1 MMFQRTTLFLFIIK
15 PVFLNFILLSCA
27 LITFSQ
33 PVSYPSSLDSVKD
46 YIEKNYVGFADKVN
60 AQTQN
65 AYQQHTALS
74 YQYAKRAKSTADY
87 YFIIRHWLTFFKD
100 RHLSINPAVDTTHIV
115 EKVQLDDKQIQKL
128 YHAGA
133 GSVEGIYYS
142 SDSVYKVAVIK
153 SKKGLRS
160 YAGIILSSKTVKW
173 KAGQVKFELFETDA
187 HQYTGV
193 WYNRLHNM
201 FLAPIQFNAQKG
213 LSDEGW
219 YKHGAAMKI
228 ETATTP
234 LFDEEKK
241 VNTFFKTLNDST
253 CYLRIKSFD
262 GSYAREIDSVIKA
275 NVKTIQSTAKLII
288 DLRGNGGGSDHCMSF
303 LQPVLYTNPVQNIG
317 VDLLTTPD
325 NTIAWEL
332 IIGQYRDKLPK
343 AYLDEALKK
352 IHLGDGKARAFVNF
366 ASDYTGT
373 LPAVWANPARVAV
386 VIDGRC
392 ASATEEFL
400 LLARQS
406 SKTKMAG
413 ERSSGVLDYSNVVH
427 RDFSSPPFT
436 LNYPTTRSRR
446 IDAGLGI
453 DNKGIQPDI
462 PLNLSSNNW
471 LDELMKQW

>member
-1 MMFQRTTLFLFIIK
+1 MFQRTTIFVFSIK
-15 PVFLNFILLSCA
+15 LVFLSFIFLSCA
-27 LITFSQ
+27 PVTFSQ
-33 PVSYPSSLDSVKD
+33 QVSYTRSLDSVKA

-60 AQTQN
+60 AQTQK

-74 YQYAKRAKSTADY
+74 YQYAKRAISTADY
-87 YFIIRHWLTFFKD
+87 YFIIRHWLTFFND
-100 RHLSINPAVDTTHIV
+100 RHLQINPAVDTTHIV

-153 SKKGLRS
+153 NKKGLRS
-160 YAGIILSSKTVKW
+160 YAGIMLSSKTSKW
-173 KAGQVKFELFETDA
+173 KAGQVKFELFETGT

-201 FLAPIQFNAQKG
+201 YLTPIQFNAQKG

-219 YKHGAAMKI
+219 YKQGAAMKI
-228 ETATTP
+228 ETAATP
-234 LFDEEKK
+234 RFDEEKR

-325 NTIAWEL
+325 NTAAWEF
-332 IIGQYRDKLPK
+332 IIDQYRDKLPK
-343 AYLDEALKK
+343 AYLEDALKK
-352 IHLGDGKARAFVNF
+352 IHQGDGKARSIVNF
-366 ASDYTGT
+366 AADYTGT
-373 LPAVWANPARVAV
+373 LPVVWANPAKVAV

-400 LLARQS
+400 LFARQS
-406 SKTKMAG
+406 TKTKMAG
-413 ERSSGVLDYSNVVH
+413 EHSQGVLDYSNVV
-427 RDFSSPPFT
+427 RKDFSSPPFT

-446 IDAGLGI
+446 LDAGLGI

-462 PLNLSSNNW
+462 PLNLSKNNW
-471 LDELMKQW
+471 LEELMKQW